1 MRTNYPTR
9 EIGREVDYEG
19 MKRRAFIDQG
29 IVVAKL
35 DDPRLD
41 SFERQFLQNIGR
53 KLSATRASF
62 KSETL

>member
-9 EIGREVDYEG
+9 DIGRQVDYESI
-19 MKRRAFIDQG
+19 KRNAFEEQG

-41 SFERQFLQNIGR
+41 SFERQFLANIGNKIFGSR
-53 KLSATRASF
+53 KI
-62 KSETL
+62 